1 MSKERIYILTTQLNR
16 YRDSYYNNNESLVS
30 DAEYDKLFDE
40 LAELEKKEDFCLT
53 NSPT

>member
-16 YRDSYYNNNESLVS
+16 YRDSYYNNSESLVS

-40 LAELEKKEDFCLT
+40 LAELEKIGRAHV
-53 NSPT
+53 